1 MGVNLSGRSF
11 LKLLDL
17 TTEEIEYLLKL
28 SKNFKDMKRA
38 GVPHRYLE
46 GKNIVLLFQKTSTR
60 TRCAFEVGGM
70 DLGMGVTYLD
80 PGSSQM
86 GKKES
91 IEDTARVLD
100 RFYDGIE
107 FRGFAQSD
115 VEELAA
121 GASVPVWNGLTT
133 EWHPTQMLADI
144 LTVQEN
150 FNYDIKGK
158 TLVFMGDAANN
169 VARSLMVVCAKLGL
183 NFVACGPKENM
194 PAADLVETCEAIAA
208 ACPKPCAVV
217 QGGATRADSV
227 RNGLAA
233 ATGELVAIHDA
244 ARPFVSESV
253 ITAALTAAAE
263 TGAAAPA
270 VPVKDTVKV
279 ADSSGRVLDTP
290 DRATLYAVQT
300 PQCFRR
306 ALYTRALAAV
316 TGEKARL
323 VTDDCSLFELA
334 GLPVRLTEGDYANY
348 KITTKED
355 LQKEKTM
362 RIGHGYDVH
371 RLVEDRK
378 LIMGGVEI
386 PYEKGLLGHSDAD
399 VLLHAVMDA
408 VLGAAALGDIG
419 QHFPDNDPAYK
430 GADSLALTREV
441 ARIIAEH
448 GYKVGNIDATIL
460 CQRPKLAPHIPAMRR
475 NIADAFGLPV
485 DAVSVKATTEEHLG
499 FTGEGL
505 GIAAHAVALIE

>member
-1 MGVNLSGRSF
+1 MAQPNLPAV
-11 LKLLDL
+11 
-17 TTEEIEYLLKL
+17 T
-28 SKNFKDMKRA
+28 A
-38 GVPHRYLE
+38 
-46 GKNIVLLFQKTSTR
+46 IV
-60 TRCAFEVGGM
+60 V
-70 DLGMGVTYLD
+70 
-80 PGSSQM
+80 
-86 GKKES
+86 
-91 IEDTARVLD
+91 
-100 RFYDGIE
+100 
-107 FRGFAQSD
+107 
-115 VEELAA
+115 AA
-121 GASVPVWNGLTT
+121 GASRRMGFDKLSYRLPDGRTVLETSCAALAA
-133 EWHPTQMLADI
+133 HPAITQ
-144 LTVQEN
+144 
-150 FNYDIKGK
+150 
-158 TLVFMGDAANN
+158 LVLVCGGNRAA
-169 VARSLMVVCAKLGL
+169 
-183 NFVACGPKENM
+183 
-194 PAADLVETCEAIAA
+194 CEAIAA

-253 ITAALTAAAE
+253 ITATLTAAAE

-279 ADSSGRVLDTP
+279 ADPSGRVLDTP

-306 ALYTRALAAV
+306 ALYTQALAAV

-419 QHFPDNDPAYK
+419 YGGQSCGNRLQAPRTAPAEQQTTCSWHTQQQRQRGQHTRCHGVHKLRIVVNIAPPDR
-430 GADSLALTREV
+430 T
-441 ARIIAEH
+441 ARHGGHKQAVVCRPAEH
-448 GYKVGNIDATIL
+448 
-460 CQRPKLAPHIPAMRR
+460 RPVVKIP
-475 NIADAFGLPV
+475 P
-485 DAVSVKATTEEHLG
+485 
-499 FTGEGL
+499 
-505 GIAAHAVALIE
+505 